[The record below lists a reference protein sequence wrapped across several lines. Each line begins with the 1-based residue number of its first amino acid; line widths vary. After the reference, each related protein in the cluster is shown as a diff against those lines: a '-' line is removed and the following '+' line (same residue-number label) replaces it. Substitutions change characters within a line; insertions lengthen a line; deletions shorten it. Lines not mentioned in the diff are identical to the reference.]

1 MEIKRFHLDNYGR
14 FESLD
19 VVLAPT
25 NRVRSNVTVF
35 VGNNGSGKTSILK
48 ALATSLSWLVA
59 RIRSEKGSGSPISE
73 IQIRNQ
79 SNSASISICIL
90 DDKGQSE
97 SLDANTED
105 AIYEWTSAKPKKGK
119 KANVTSQYSGA
130 TALANH
136 YRELLTAN
144 NHANLPVI
152 AFYPVERS
160 VLDIPMKIKSKHSFD
175 QIDGYDNSLN
185 QGVDFRRFFEWFR
198 EREDSE
204 NESGVSDEVLSKLSE
219 LIDLDEYN
227 SLWDTLAQLN
237 VSSRDKQLTAV
248 RSAVS
253 RFMPDFENL
262 KVRRKPRLH
271 MSVDKKGET
280 LNVLQLSQGEKSL
293 IALVGDIARRL
304 AMMNPSL
311 SNPLEGDGIVM
322 IDEVDMHLHPTW
334 QRVVIKRLVDTFPN
348 CQFVLTTHS
357 PLLISDFEDVL
368 VYSLDDGELKEI
380 PSQFG
385 QDANTVL
392 LDVMDTNI
400 RNEQIEIKL
409 NDLLGLIQ
417 DNQLIQA
424 KELLKELE
432 DKLPVNNFEL
442 NKMRLLLRRQELR
455 RAQD

>member
-1 MEIKRFHLDNYGR
+1 
-14 FESLD
+14 
-19 VVLAPT
+19 
-25 NRVRSNVTVF
+25 
-35 VGNNGSGKTSILK
+35 
-48 ALATSLSWLVA
+48 
-59 RIRSEKGSGSPISE
+59 
-73 IQIRNQ
+73 
-79 SNSASISICIL
+79 
-90 DDKGQSE
+90 
-97 SLDANTED
+97 
-105 AIYEWTSAKPKKGK
+105 
-119 KANVTSQYSGA
+119 
-130 TALANH
+130 
-136 YRELLTAN
+136 
-144 NHANLPVI
+144 
-152 AFYPVERS
+152 
-160 VLDIPMKIKSKHSFD
+160 
-175 QIDGYDNSLN
+175 
-185 QGVDFRRFFEWFR
+185 
-198 EREDSE
+198 
-204 NESGVSDEVLSKLSE
+204 
-219 LIDLDEYN
+219 
-227 SLWDTLAQLN
+227 
-237 VSSRDKQLTAV
+237 
-248 RSAVS
+248 
-253 RFMPDFENL
+253 
-262 KVRRKPRLH
+262 
-271 MSVDKKGET
+271 
-280 LNVLQLSQGEKSL
+280 
-293 IALVGDIARRL
+293 
-304 AMMNPSL
+304 
-311 SNPLEGDGIVM
+311 M